1 MEAIFTRTSV
11 RSYENRPVEDEK
23 IEKILRAAMAAPS
36 AMNQQPWEFYV
47 VTNKSTLRQLSEAS
61 PYAGMTAEAPAA
73 LVLCYRKT
81 DIKVPELVDVDMSL
95 ATENILLEIE
105 ALGLGGVMLG
115 IAPFEERMAKVAK
128 ALGLPKQLSVFTVVP
143 FGYPL
148 KKNPQQDR
156 YDESRVHYVR

>member
-1 MEAIFTRTSV
+1 MDAIFMRTSV

-23 IEKILRAAMAAPS
+23 IGKILRAAMAAPS

-47 VTNKSTLRQLSEAS
+47 VTNQSTLRQLSEAS

-81 DIKVPELVDVDMSL
+81 DVKVPELVDVDMSL

-115 IAPFEERMAKVAK
+115 IAPFEKRMANVAK
-128 ALGLPKQLSVFTVVP
+128 ALDLPEQLAVFTVVP
-143 FGYPL
+143 FGYPA

>member
-1 MEAIFTRTSV
+1 MDAIFTRTSV

-23 IEKILRAAMAAPS
+23 IGKILRAAMAAPS

-128 ALGLPKQLSVFTVVP
+128 KTENNVTTKNSNHRVYSKTNTYNRKQNEQ
-143 FGYPL
+143 G
-148 KKNPQQDR
+148 DR
-156 YDESRVHYVR
+156 ADY

>member
-11 RSYENRPVEDEK
+11 RSYESRSIEDEK

-47 VTNKSTLRQLSEAS
+47 VTKKSALQQISEAS
-61 PYAGMTAEAPAA
+61 PYAGMTADAPAA
-73 LVLCYRKT
+73 FVLCYRKT
-81 DIKVPELVDVDMSL
+81 GIKVPELVHVDMAL
-95 ATENILLEIE
+95 ATENLLLEIE

-115 IAPFEERMAKVAK
+115 IAPFEERMEKVAK
-128 ALGLPKQLSVFTVVP
+128 AIDLPGHLAVFTVVP
-143 FGYPL
+143 VGYPA

-156 YDESRVHYVR
+156 YDAARVHIIK

>member
-23 IEKILRAAMAAPS
+23 IGKILRAAMAAPS

-47 VTNKSTLRQLSEAS
+47 VTNQSTLRQLFEAS

-115 IAPFEERMAKVAK
+115 IAPFEERMANVAK
-128 ALGLPKQLSVFTVVP
+128 ALDLPEQLAVFTVVP
-143 FGYPL
+143 FGYPA

>member
-1 MEAIFTRTSV
+1 MDAIFTRTSV

-23 IEKILRAAMAAPS
+23 IGKILRAAMAAPS

-47 VTNKSTLRQLSEAS
+47 VTNQSTLRQLSEAS

-81 DIKVPELVDVDMSL
+81 DVKVPELVDVDMPL

-115 IAPFEERMAKVAK
+115 IAPFEKRMANVAK
-128 ALGLPKQLSVFTVVP
+128 ALDLPEQLAVFTVVP
-143 FGYPL
+143 FGYPA